1 MLPTRE
7 LQDASRYAW
16 WQALDDPELDK
27 LIDQALDQN
36 TGVARA
42 ANAVERAN
50 QQLKTVKLGWLPSLN
65 IFGGHITGNTTL
77 FFQGLPLPVSDVGN
91 FVGIL
96 PNYFVNMFRLPYE
109 QRQAMELVD
118 VARAEMLAVRLAVI
132 GEVVSAY
139 ALSLSSK
146 REISL
151 MQQLEQRLMHQQR
164 LLTDLQSVGMA
175 SQTMVNQ
182 VAAEKAAIG
191 GQIAL
196 AQANAIATRN
206 ALNALVRQPLG
217 RTRVN
222 KQRQPLAVVEQI
234 AQQTPAAV
242 LNTRPDIVAER
253 ARVLA
258 ASPGID
264 TQTMLLAPTL
274 DFNALRTNIS
284 TQTNSVGDSSNANF
298 TAGYAALVL
307 EPRVFGLIE
316 SSKLQAKDAL
326 LQYVQTVE
334 RALREVDD
342 GLAQLNGQ
350 RQNLQAQQQQARIL
364 ARNVSE
370 LKALHEAEL
379 TSALRV
385 LEAEIESILAQMVV
399 SQAQTQVTLA
409 YASLQQAMGI
419 GALYGIEDLSLDN
432 GLISQHTHAKVLE

>member
-1 MLPTRE
+1 MLQTRE
-7 LQDASRYAW
+7 IQDASRYAW
-16 WQALDDPELDK
+16 WQALGNTELDK

-36 TGVARA
+36 TSVARA

-65 IFGGHITGNTTL
+65 IFAGRITGNTTL

-118 VARAEMLAVRLAVI
+118 VARAEMLAVRLAVVS
-132 GEVVSAY
+132 EVVSAY
-139 ALSLSSK
+139 ALLLSSQ
-146 REISL
+146 REIAL
-151 MQQLEQRLMHQQR
+151 MQRMQERLIRQQQ
-164 LLTDLQSVGMA
+164 LLTDLRSVGMA

-182 VAAEKAAIG
+182 IAAEKAAVG

-196 AQANAIATRN
+196 AQSNAVATRN
-206 ALNALVRQPLG
+206 ALNTLVRKPLDSMQAHQTLQPLSIV
-217 RTRVN
+217 R
-222 KQRQPLAVVEQI
+222 QI
-234 AQQTPAAV
+234 AEQTPAAV
-242 LNTRPDIVAER
+242 LNTRPDILAER
-253 ARVLA
+253 ARGLT
-258 ASPGID
+258 ASTGIA

-284 TQTNSVGDSSNANF
+284 TQANAVSGSGNANF
-298 TAGYAALVL
+298 TAGYATLVL
-307 EPRVFGLIE
+307 EPQVFGLIQ

-342 GLAQLNGQ
+342 AMAQLEGQ

-364 ARNVSE
+364 AANVSD

-379 TSALRV
+379 TSQLQV

-399 SQAQTQVTLA
+399 SQARTQVTLA

-419 GALYGIEDLSLDN
+419 GALYKAENLTINNGRIDQFSDAKAIE
-432 GLISQHTHAKVLE
+432 